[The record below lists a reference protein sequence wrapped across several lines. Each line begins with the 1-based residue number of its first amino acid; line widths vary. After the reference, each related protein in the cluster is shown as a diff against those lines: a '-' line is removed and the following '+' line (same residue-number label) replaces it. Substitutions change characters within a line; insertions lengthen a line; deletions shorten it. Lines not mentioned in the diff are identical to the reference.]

1 MEELI
6 LGEAMQLKELA
17 SIEAKAYEFWVK
29 ELERTLVIV
38 GSELKGKLLQII
50 ERSRGKLL

>member
-1 MEELI
+1 
-6 LGEAMQLKELA
+6 MQLKELA
-17 SIEAKAYEFWVK
+17 CVKAKAYELWVK

-38 GSELKGKLLQII
+38 GGKLKGKLLQII